1 MRRSHSLPRRH
12 RTDGLDAFQTLERL
26 SPHPA
31 DVDYGGPDH
40 GGLHYSE
47 IAYNILKAEN
57 QTLRIEIDRLKR
69 DATEARTRHVEDART
84 IRDLKE
90 QVRLLELQRQVSQA
104 TPDATRA
111 TPDLM
116 QPHSGDSSMEA
127 STFTQQQ
134 FYTPSSSRAID
145 LIRTGPEHS
154 SDPATPVPSR
164 TRAASTSYTISRYLD
179 VDNPL
184 SSEGPF
190 LDLFSAHAN
199 AHSDIQAFA
208 ERDDTSQPM
217 ALSDSSHAHPPPHLH
232 ATEDGAPQ
240 HQSSSPEAS
249 VRQGALKRK
258 RISTGEISPV
268 ERPSKR
274 QLLVTDEHEPHARRS
289 ARRSPPAQLMTPSDT
304 TVERSRKRKRMS
316 PDEPLSID
324 HPAKRLSRSL
334 HAVAHPGTDVEILEQ
349 VDAEQMM
356 SPCTALLNR
365 RLQDPL
371 GEQGDIVTSASP
383 PITTKSLGQSI
394 QDPVI
399 HSSEA
404 ASLIDSVLLGST
416 EQAEVSGNERSSL
429 PRQQSSPS
437 QSGIAS
443 MLSGPAYGS
452 PSVREDGE
460 DCFEREPHAAP
471 ASSFLAP
478 YDNNA
483 SLEIEDFSFQSIEA
497 NIEEDVASSAEHQE
511 TSSPDQQRT
520 GSGTDGTYRESDETR
535 PRGSMEEVDLV
546 TTNTTKP
553 GEAEDNAQSV
563 GEAEEDCRTEVNE
576 QSEQPH
582 QAAAGREEQSQNN
595 IEADDGAEGDAE
607 AHGNAL
613 PSATAEADGRAMTE
627 DDRTSQTPPPEQHR
641 RLSASIRVSDHA
653 MLPPQPTTAMTD
665 EASSSDTQTAPG
677 QKATGIS
684 RSTQQDRRTAPRPRR
699 RKQQGGSTKRTPRVA
714 EGSRTTE
721 EHDECTSPSLSDDGI
736 GQDPLIR
743 RMQLT
748 RESYWEFG
756 FDIDLVFGHEFP
768 DFEPCGISLAK
779 SAKLTT
785 LTEGT
790 VAKLKLRADVITDHL
805 RRFTQDEGMDQEV
818 NLLRC
823 LLKRKDIHPGHSD
836 PLAVS
841 TTIYQQRKGC
851 RDMINLCDF
860 EMYSCM
866 TVLRATNRPGVYLLH
881 RVHT

>member
-1 MRRSHSLPRRH
+1 
-12 RTDGLDAFQTLERL
+12 
-26 SPHPA
+26 
-31 DVDYGGPDH
+31 
-40 GGLHYSE
+40 
-47 IAYNILKAEN
+47 
-57 QTLRIEIDRLKR
+57 
-69 DATEARTRHVEDART
+69 
-84 IRDLKE
+84 
-90 QVRLLELQRQVSQA
+90 
-104 TPDATRA
+104 
-111 TPDLM
+111 
-116 QPHSGDSSMEA
+116 MEA

-145 LIRTGPEHS
+145 LIRTGAEHS

-164 TRAASTSYTISRYLD
+164 TRAGSTSYTISRYLD
-179 VDNPL
+179 VNNPL

-199 AHSDIQAFA
+199 AHFDIQAFA

-217 ALSDSSHAHPPPHLH
+217 ALSESSHAHPPPHLH

-258 RISTGEISPV
+258 RISIGEISPV

-289 ARRSPPAQLMTPSDT
+289 ASRSPPAQLMTPSDT

-356 SPCTALLNR
+356 FPCTALLNR
-365 RLQDPL
+365 AYKTRL
-371 GEQGDIVTSASP
+371 AS
-383 PITTKSLGQSI
+383 K
-394 QDPVI
+394 DPVI
-399 HSSEA
+399 YSSEA
-404 ASLIDSVLLGST
+404 ASLIDSVPLGST
-416 EQAEVSGNERSSL
+416 EQAENSGNERSSL

-483 SLEIEDFSFQSIEA
+483 SLEIEGFSFQSIEA

-595 IEADDGAEGDAE
+595 IEADEGAEGDAE

-627 DDRTSQTPPPEQHR
+627 DDHTSQTPPPEQHR
-641 RLSASIRVSDHA
+641 RLSASTRVSDHA

-665 EASSSDTQTAPG
+665 EASSSDTQTALG

-699 RKQQGGSTKRTPRVA
+699 RNQQGGSTKRTPKVA

-721 EHDECTSPSLSDDGI
+721 EHDDCTSPSLSDDGI

-779 SAKLTT
+779 SAKLTNS
-785 LTEGT
+785 
-790 VAKLKLRADVITDHL
+790 V
-805 RRFTQDEGMDQEV
+805 
-818 NLLRC
+818 
-823 LLKRKDIHPGHSD
+823 
-836 PLAVS
+836 
-841 TTIYQQRKGC
+841 KG
-851 RDMINLCDF
+851 
-860 EMYSCM
+860 
-866 TVLRATNRPGVYLLH
+866 
-881 RVHT
+881 